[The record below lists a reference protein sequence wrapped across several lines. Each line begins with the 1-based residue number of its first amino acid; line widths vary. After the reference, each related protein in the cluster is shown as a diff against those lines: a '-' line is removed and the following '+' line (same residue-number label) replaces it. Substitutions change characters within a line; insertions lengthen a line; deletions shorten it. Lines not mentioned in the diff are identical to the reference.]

1 MSSLSAAATTI
12 LNYAKNHVEGDDND
26 GFVDLQDYTGFP
38 EKIVTNACEELLR
51 RGFISDIGYSGDS
64 VEYILLTSK

>member
-38 EKIVTNACEELLR
+38 EKIVTSACKELLLY
-51 RGFISDIGYSGDS
+51 GFISDIGYSSDS
-64 VEYILLTSK
+64 VEYIILKQK